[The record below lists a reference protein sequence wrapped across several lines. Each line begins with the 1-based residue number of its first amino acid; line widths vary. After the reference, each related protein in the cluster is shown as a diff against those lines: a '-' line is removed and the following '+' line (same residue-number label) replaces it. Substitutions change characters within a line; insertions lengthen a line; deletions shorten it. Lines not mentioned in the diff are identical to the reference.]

1 MLFYK
6 KKYGYLIFRIIVFV
20 FFGGGVGTAKY
31 MQICSNLEIGSYRM
45 SERGHS

>member
-20 FFGGGVGTAKY
+20 FFGGGVGQQNICKY
-31 MQICSNLEIGSYRM
+31 VLTLKLEVIK
-45 SERGHS
+45 